1 MRIRKLS
8 VRARG
13 LPLRANE
20 TFWDVPPILSAK
32 SFCVFIK
39 ELCRKCSKTAL
50 KRFVLSI
57 LQYVLLKM
65 FNLRLLF
72 IAGTT
77 FCIIFAASKSKFD
90 TQIRVKG

>member
-32 SFCVFIK
+32 SFCVFIID
-39 ELCRKCSKTAL
+39 LCRKCSKTAL

-57 LQYVLLKM
+57 IHDVLLIIL
-65 FNLRLLF
+65 NLRLLF
-72 IAGTT
+72 IADKT
-77 FCIIFAASKSKFD
+77 FCIIFAASKPEFD
-90 TQIRVKG
+90 TQMRVKG